1 MNRVGVIVIGSNSV
15 RFMLTE
21 VEEGGY
27 FRIID
32 ELSSSVRLC
41 NDLIH
46 GHEICKD
53 RIQDI
58 LSTLRSFKSLYSV
71 SGAKKVIAVAT
82 ESFRLSSN
90 KATVIKMIKD
100 ELDIDLIMLSD
111 EEEIHY
117 TYLGVINSIYF
128 KNALLVDIAG
138 SSTHISWILDGVI
151 KESFTLP
158 IGSVNLSYKYNL
170 QDMILKEDLSEA
182 LLCIND
188 ELQKLSPLLD
198 KKFEAI
204 IAVGGTARTLAKMD
218 RRKKRYPLDVT
229 HQYTYTDLDVHA
241 MYNLIKS
248 KNLAQRRILEG
259 MSPDRPDII
268 VGGAAIF
275 QGIINYLSVQDIIVS
290 GRGLKEGIMFEYIN
304 NNYHPISDILDYSLN
319 GLVESL
325 NINKDHANHVYW
337 LSMNLFQALKPLH
350 KLGDN
355 FINILKT
362 ASILHDCGT
371 SIDYYN
377 HHKHTFYII
386 LNSYINGLTH
396 KELLMSAAISAS
408 HRNNSYH
415 LPLPSFC
422 SIINKLDLKIID
434 ELGVILKIAEGL
446 DRSLEGAVNDL
457 QVSITDDS
465 VLIKV
470 FSNTDL
476 YLEIKQAQRVTSSFE
491 AIYNKNL
498 IIEKG

>member
-21 VEEGGY
+21 VEKSGY

-41 NDLIH
+41 KDLIN
-46 GHEICKD
+46 GHEISQD

-90 KATVIKMIKD
+90 KDTVLNLIKE
-100 ELDIDLIMLSD
+100 ELDIDVTILSD
-111 EEEIHY
+111 EEETYY
-117 TYLGVINSIYF
+117 TYLGVVNSIYL

-138 SSTHISWILDGVI
+138 SSTHVAWILDGVI

-170 QDMILKEDLSEA
+170 QDIVLKEDLSEA
-182 LLCIND
+182 LLCIDN
-188 ELQKLSPLLD
+188 ELQKLSPLFG
-198 KKFEAI
+198 KKFDAI
-204 IAVGGTARTLAKMD
+204 IAVGGTARALAKMD
-218 RRKKRYPLDVT
+218 RRKKKYPLDIT
-229 HQYTYTDLDVHA
+229 HQYATTDIDIHD
-241 MYNLIKS
+241 MYNLVKC
-248 KNLAQRRILEG
+248 KNLVQRKRLEG

-275 QGIINYLSVQDIIVS
+275 QGIINCLGVQDIIVS

-304 NNYHPISDILDYSLN
+304 KNYQPITDILDYSLN

-325 NINKDHANHVYW
+325 NINKEHANHVYW
-337 LSMNLFQALKPLH
+337 IGMKLFQSLKPLH

-355 FINILKT
+355 FNNILKT
-362 ASILHDCGT
+362 ACILHDCGT

-377 HHKHTFYII
+377 HHRHSFYII

-422 SIINKLDLKIID
+422 SMINKLDLKVIE

-457 QVSITDDS
+457 QISITEDS
-465 VLIKV
+465 VIIKV

-476 YLEIKQAQRVTSSFE
+476 YLEIKQAQRASRNFKD
-491 AIYNKNL
+491 IYDKNL

>member
-41 NDLIH
+41 SDLIN
-46 GHEICKD
+46 GDEISSD

-71 SGAKKVIAVAT
+71 SGAKKVITVAT

-90 KATVIKMIKD
+90 KDIVVKLIKE
-100 ELDIDLIMLSD
+100 ELDIDVTILSD
-111 EEEIHY
+111 EEEIYY
-117 TYLGVINSIYF
+117 TYLGVKNSMYF
-128 KNALLVDIAG
+128 TNALIVDIAG
-138 SSTHISWILDGVI
+138 SSTHVAWILDGKI
-151 KESFTLP
+151 KDSFTLP

-170 QDMILKEDLSEA
+170 NDGILTEDLSAA
-182 LLCIND
+182 LSCIDD
-188 ELQKLSPLLD
+188 ELQKLSSLCGR
-198 KKFEAI
+198 KFEAI
-204 IAVGGTARTLAKMD
+204 IGIGGTVRALTKMD
-218 RRKKRYPLDVT
+218 RRKKKYPLDVT
-229 HQYTYTDLDVHA
+229 HQYTTTDLDIHD
-241 MYNLIKS
+241 MYNLVKS
-248 KNLAQRRILEG
+248 KNLIQRKRLEG
-259 MSPDRPDII
+259 LSPDRPDII

-275 QGIINYLSVQDIIVS
+275 QGIINYLGVQDVIVS
-290 GRGLKEGIMFEYIN
+290 GRGLKEGLMFEYITE
-304 NNYHPISDILDYSLN
+304 NYEPISDILDYSLN
-319 GLVESL
+319 GLGRNL
-325 NINKDHANHVYW
+325 NINRDHADHVFGIITK
-337 LSMNLFQALKPLH
+337 LFEALKPLH
-350 KLGDN
+350 KLGDKYN
-355 FINILKT
+355 NVIKT
-362 ASILHDCGT
+362 ASILHDCGI

-377 HHKHTFYII
+377 HHRHSFYII

-422 SIINKLDLKIID
+422 SMINKLDIKVIDEIGVLLKIS
-434 ELGVILKIAEGL
+434 EGL

-457 QVSITDDS
+457 QVSITVDS
-465 VLIKV
+465 VIITV
-470 FSNTDL
+470 FSDTDL
-476 YLEIKQAQRVTSSFE
+476 YLEIKE
-491 AIYNKNL
+491 ALRATRNFKDIYNKDL

>member
-21 VEEGGY
+21 VEDGGY

-41 NDLIH
+41 SDLIN
-46 GHEICKD
+46 GDEISQD

-71 SGAKKVIAVAT
+71 SGAKKVITVAT

-90 KATVIKMIKD
+90 RDMVVQLIKD
-100 ELDIDLIMLSD
+100 DLDIDVTILSSQ
-111 EEEIHY
+111 EEIYY
-117 TYLGVINSIYF
+117 TYLGVVNSIYF
-128 KNALLVDIAG
+128 NNSLIVDIAG
-138 SSTHISWILDGVI
+138 SSTNIAWVVDGKI
-151 KESFTLP
+151 KDSFTLP

-170 QDMILKEDLSEA
+170 KDTILKEDLSEA
-182 LLCIND
+182 LACIDN
-188 ELQKLSPLLD
+188 EIKKLSPLFG
-198 KKFEAI
+198 KKFESI
-204 IAVGGTARTLAKMD
+204 IGVGGTARALGKMD
-218 RRKKRYPLDVT
+218 RRKKKYSLDIT
-229 HQYTYTDLDVHA
+229 HQYATTDLDIHD
-241 MYNLIKS
+241 MYNIVKC
-248 KNLAQRRILEG
+248 KNLMQRKRLEG

-275 QGIINYLSVQDIIVS
+275 QGIINYLGVQDIVIS

-304 NNYHPISDILDYSLN
+304 NNYPPILDILDYSLN
-319 GLVESL
+319 GLVENL
-325 NINKDHANHVYW
+325 NINRAHSNHVYM
-337 LSMNLFQALKPLH
+337 LSMKIFKALRPLH

-355 FINILKT
+355 FNNILKT
-362 ASILHDCGT
+362 AAILHDCGT

-377 HHKHTFYII
+377 HHRHSFYII

-422 SIINKLDLKIID
+422 SIINKLDVKVID

-446 DRSLEGAVNDL
+446 DRSLGGAVNDL
-457 QVSITDDS
+457 NISITEDS
-465 VLIKV
+465 VVITV

-476 YLEIKQAQRVTSSFE
+476 YLEIKQAQRSARNFKD
-491 AIYNKNL
+491 IYNKNL
-498 IIEKG
+498 LIEKG

>member
-21 VEEGGY
+21 VEDGGY

-41 NDLIH
+41 SDLINKD
-46 GHEICKD
+46 EISFD

-71 SGAKKVIAVAT
+71 SRAKKVITVAT

-90 KATVIKMIKD
+90 KDIVVKLIKD
-100 ELDIDLIMLSD
+100 ELGIDVTILSN
-111 EEEIHY
+111 EEEIYY
-117 TYLGVINSIYF
+117 TYLGVVNSMYF

-138 SSTHISWILDGVI
+138 SSTQVAWILDGAI
-151 KESFTLP
+151 KDSFTLP

-170 QDMILKEDLSEA
+170 QDGILTEDLSAA
-182 LLCIND
+182 LLCIDN
-188 ELQKLSPLLD
+188 ELQKLSPLCGR
-198 KKFEAI
+198 KFEAI
-204 IAVGGTARTLAKMD
+204 IGVGGTVRALAKMD
-218 RRKKRYPLDVT
+218 RRKKKYPLEVT
-229 HQYTYTDLDVHA
+229 HQYATTDLDIHD
-241 MYNLIKS
+241 MYNLVKS
-248 KNLAQRRILEG
+248 KNLMQRRRLEG
-259 MSPDRPDII
+259 LSPDRPDII

-275 QGIINYLSVQDIIVS
+275 QGIINYLGVQDIIVS
-290 GRGLKEGIMFEYIN
+290 GRGLKEGVMFEYIS
-304 NNYHPISDILDYSLN
+304 NNYEPISDILDYSLN
-319 GLVESL
+319 GLAESL
-325 NINKDHANHVYW
+325 NINKEHATHVYEI
-337 LSMNLFQALKPLH
+337 SMKLFQSLKPLH

-355 FINILKT
+355 YNHIIKT
-362 ASILHDCGT
+362 ASILHDCGI

-377 HHKHTFYII
+377 HHRHSFYII

-422 SIINKLDLKIID
+422 SMINKLDLKIID
-434 ELGVILKIAEGL
+434 EIGVILKIAEGL

-457 QVSITDDS
+457 QVSITEDS
-465 VLIKV
+465 VIIKV

-476 YLEIKQAQRVTSSFE
+476 YLEIKE
-491 AIYNKNL
+491 ALRATRKFKDVYTKHL
-498 IIEKG
+498 LIEKG